1 MRENKREYTKPLLN
15 SRKVELGVFGD
26 YGEGDG
32 GNDDPRPIKII
43 PYDNL
48 HLE

>member
-1 MRENKREYTKPLLN
+1 MKSEKNEYTKPLLK

-26 YGEGDG
+26 YGDDG
-32 GNDDPRPIKII
+32 GGDDDPRPIKII